1 MCLHRLLD
9 SGLDRYRLRLF
20 GWCFDDCHAFFL
32 FLPCG
37 FVLRTVLQLRCCSL
51 SARPKH
57 GLRFPEQPEAGVTPQ
72 ARMDRAAIFRR
83 RGGAPPPP
91 SVLARSPILAL
102 PPAYG
107 PFFPGFSTPPPKGE
121 PN

>member
-57 GLRFPEQPEAGVTPQ
+57 GLRFPEQPEAGGTPPPP
-72 ARMDRAAIFRR
+72 RDRAAILP
-83 RGGAPPPP
+83 RGGVPPAPPCASVP
-91 SVLARSPILAL
+91 SPFRPWPHGS
-102 PPAYG
+102 G
-107 PFFPGFSTPPPKGE
+107 PVSLGLSTH
-121 PN
+121 